1 MKKEVSVNFNKDKPE
16 AFGEIYDYFYSKI
29 FGYVYRRIGDYDIAR
44 DITAETFLKAF
55 MNIRKYG
62 FEGDNIASWL
72 YKIATNEMNLFF
84 RSLRYSPDLFS
95 RFSTD
100 LIDDEVLHSIFE
112 KEKAELERQQ
122 QEYDEFRQ
130 IQEQL
135 KKLELKYQEVIAL
148 RFFED
153 KAIKEISE
161 ILGKPEG
168 TIKSLLSR
176 GVEKL
181 RDKLV

>member
-1 MKKEVSVNFNKDKPE
+1 MKREAIVNFDMNKPE
-16 AFGEIYDYFYSKI
+16 TFGEIYDCFYPKI
-29 FGYVYRRIGDYDIAR
+29 FGYVFRRIGDYDIAR
-44 DITAETFLKAF
+44 DIAAETFLKVF
-55 MNIRKYG
+55 LNIKKYHP
-62 FEGDNIASWL
+62 EGKPIASWL

-95 RFSTD
+95 RFSAE
-100 LIDDEVLHSIFE
+100 LIADDILLNIFE

-122 QEYDEFRQ
+122 VEHDEFHQ

-135 KKLELKYQEVIAL
+135 KKLELKYQEVLSL

-153 KAIKEISE
+153 KSIKELSE
-161 ILGKPEG
+161 ILEKPEG

-176 GVEKL
+176 GIEKL
-181 RDKLV
+181 REKLL